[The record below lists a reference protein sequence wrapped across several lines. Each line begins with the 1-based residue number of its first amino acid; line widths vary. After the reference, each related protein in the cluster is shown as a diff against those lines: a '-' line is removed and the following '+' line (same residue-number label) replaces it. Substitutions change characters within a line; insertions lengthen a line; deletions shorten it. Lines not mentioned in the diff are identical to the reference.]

1 MTKDPI
7 AVCKQMIGATIQ
19 GIEVDHESETVR
31 ITLNNGWMEFEGE
44 GLELYVEMDEL
55 NS

>member
-1 MTKDPI
+1 MARDPI
-7 AVCKQMIGATIQ
+7 AVCKQMLGAVIE
-19 GIEVDHESETVR
+19 GIEIDTEAETVR

-44 GLELYVEMDEL
+44 GLELYAEMDEL